1 MRRWL
6 LVKALYKDFKN
17 TFIFLKGHYLI
28 YFTGIIGVTLL
39 NASSVLVESYLLK
52 RLLDIGNNESL
63 YNIFK
68 LLVVVI
74 IYMILVMALLPTF
87 SFMFNGHAKH
97 GFANICKA
105 LYHKFSK
112 LSVQYYEK
120 HHSGHALSLLEN
132 DSWIAAGILTR
143 HFRRTVAS
151 FATMI
156 VYLVPMFVFD
166 YRITSIILILN
177 LLTLTVNTNISKK
190 LKLTTKEMQGQ
201 LSKMTVIIGNI
212 IGGISI
218 IKMYHMGHQMIEV
231 FRKSNQE
238 VSKFNEKNNK
248 VVAFLTA
255 YNFMISMCNIMV
267 FILLGSLMVRW
278 GLTTYGNIIAIM
290 SLQTALDANFRE
302 FGQYYPIFYNSF
314 AGTERIYDFLEL
326 EEEAI
331 RRKADIIENP
341 DYIQFK
347 NVSFGYT
354 KEKMVLEDFNLSI
367 KQGETIGIVGESGS
381 GKSSLVKLLMGF
393 YETGSGG
400 IAVGNKNIGEMTLEE
415 LHKLIA
421 YVPQEAQLFNVSIK
435 ENIRYGNPKAT
446 DKQIIAAAKA
456 ANADGFINE
465 QAEGYDTIVGERGI
479 RLSGGQCQRI
489 AIARAI
495 LKDAPILILDE
506 ATSALDSE
514 SERLIK
520 EAMAHYSKTRTTIMI
535 AHRLSSIEYADRI
548 IRIA

>member
-1 MRRWL
+1 M
-6 LVKALYKDFKN
+6 KALYKDFKD

-28 YFTGIIGVTLL
+28 YFSGIIGMTLL
-39 NASSVLVESYLLK
+39 HASSALVESYLLK
-52 RLLDIGNNESL
+52 RLLDIGNKESL
-63 YNIFK
+63 ATIFK
-68 LLVVVI
+68 VLVLVI
-74 IYMILVMALLPTF
+74 IYMIIVVILLPIFT
-87 SFMFNGHAKH
+87 FMFNGQAKY

-105 LYHKFSK
+105 LYHKFGK

-120 HHSGHALSLLEN
+120 HHSGHALSLIEN
-132 DSWIAAGILTR
+132 DSWIVATIFMR
-143 HFRRTVAS
+143 HFRRTIAS
-151 FATMI
+151 FATII

-177 LLTLTVNTNISKK
+177 LLTLIVNMNISKK
-190 LKLTTKEMQGQ
+190 LKLTTKKVQSE

-218 IKMYHMGHQMIEV
+218 IRMYQMGYQMIEI
-231 FRKSNQE
+231 FKKSNQE
-238 VSKFNEKNNK
+238 VSKLNEKNNK
-248 VVAFLTA
+248 VVAVLSA

-267 FILLGSLMVRW
+267 FVLIGSLMVRW

-302 FGQYYPIFYNSF
+302 FGRYYPMFYNSF

-326 EEEAI
+326 EEATW
-331 RRKADIIENP
+331 RKADIIDNP

-354 KEKMVLEDFNLSI
+354 KERMILEDFNLSI
-367 KQGETIGIVGESGS
+367 RQGETIGIVGESGS

-393 YETGSGG
+393 YETDSGG
-400 IAVGNKNIGEMTLEE
+400 IAVAGKNIGKMTLEE

-421 YVPQEAQLFNVSIK
+421 YVPQESTLFNISIK

-446 DKQIIAAAKA
+446 DQQVIAAAKV

-465 QAEGYDTIVGERGI
+465 EPEGYDTIVGERGI

-520 EAMAHYSKTRTTIMI
+520 EAMSSYSKTRTTIMI

>member
-1 MRRWL
+1 M
-6 LVKALYKDFKN
+6 KALYKDFKD

-28 YFTGIIGVTLL
+28 YFSGIIGMTLL
-39 NASSVLVESYLLK
+39 HASSALVESYLLK
-52 RLLDIGNNESL
+52 RLLDIGNKESL
-63 YNIFK
+63 ATIFK
-68 LLVVVI
+68 VLVLVI
-74 IYMILVMALLPTF
+74 IYMIIVVILLPIFT
-87 SFMFNGHAKH
+87 FMFNGQAKY

-105 LYHKFSK
+105 LYHKFGK

-120 HHSGHALSLLEN
+120 HHSGHALSLIEN
-132 DSWIAAGILTR
+132 DSWIVATIFMR

-151 FATMI
+151 FATII

-177 LLTLTVNTNISKK
+177 LLTLIVNMNISKK
-190 LKLTTKEMQGQ
+190 LKLTTKKVQSE

-218 IKMYHMGHQMIEV
+218 IRMYQMGYQMIEI
-231 FRKSNQE
+231 FKKSNQE
-238 VSKFNEKNNK
+238 VSKLNEKNNK
-248 VVAFLTA
+248 VVAVLSA

-267 FILLGSLMVRW
+267 FVLIGSLMVRW

-302 FGQYYPIFYNSF
+302 FGRYYPMFYNSF

-326 EEEAI
+326 EEEATW
-331 RRKADIIENP
+331 RKADIIDNP

-354 KEKMVLEDFNLSI
+354 KERMILEDFNLSI
-367 KQGETIGIVGESGS
+367 RQGETIGIVGESGS

-393 YETGSGG
+393 YETDSGG
-400 IAVGNKNIGEMTLEE
+400 IAVAGKNIGKMTLEE

-421 YVPQEAQLFNVSIK
+421 YVPQESTLFNISIK

-446 DKQIIAAAKA
+446 DHQVIAAAKA

-465 QAEGYDTIVGERGI
+465 EPEGYDTIVGERGI

-520 EAMAHYSKTRTTIMI
+520 EAMSSYSKTRTTIMI